1 MRKVVIQV
9 ESVETGFR
17 RFKQAWETGEYQGEF
32 ITFDSIETMLK
43 TLTSRRWEL
52 VRMLQKQGP
61 MSLRALARQLGR
73 DVKNVHRDVAAL
85 KEIGLIE
92 DHEGGIW
99 VPYNE
104 IEAHL
109 KLAA

>member
-9 ESVETGFR
+9 ESFDSGLDGF
-17 RFKQAWETGEYQGEF
+17 KNAWETGEYQGEF
-32 ITFDSIETMLK
+32 ITFETVEAMLR

-52 VRMLQKQGP
+52 VRRLQEDGA

-73 DVKNVHRDVAAL
+73 DVKNVHTDVTAL

-92 DHEGGIW
+92 DHHAGIC
-99 VPYNE
+99 VPYE
-104 IEAHL
+104 VIEAHL
-109 KLAA
+109 RIAA